1 LAGGVGGAFRC
12 PSSSHRTAAVV
23 EGGGI
28 GASGKEDDR
37 RVSLS
42 QIGSLALPIHD
53 ALPAT
58 DIEMKY
64 YDLQKNW
71 RKVRRHIDHPEV
83 QSILVRDFNKYT
95 WGQWRRKFEQ
105 GMVPT
110 AFESCDWQLEHRG
123 KRPAF
128 WRYTK
133 HAACHWLVNFAL
145 RLAQL
150 VEPKRTWRII
160 TSQKHSTVWDG
171 EDTLFDFNFLALGI
185 EPAECFE
192 LAHKKVLKP
201 GQYRVVHWAEHW
213 RSEMKRSKS
222 KSK

>member
-1 LAGGVGGAFRC
+1 MRF
-12 PSSSHRTAAVV
+12 
-23 EGGGI
+23 
-28 GASGKEDDR
+28 
-37 RVSLS
+37 
-42 QIGSLALPIHD
+42 Q
-53 ALPAT
+53 AT

-64 YDLQKNW
+64 YDLKKNW
-71 RKVRRHIDHPEV
+71 RKVKKHIEHPEV
-83 QSILVRDFNKYT
+83 QRILVRDFNRYT
-95 WGQWRRKFEQ
+95 WGRWRQKFLP

-110 AFESCDWQLEHRG
+110 QFESCDWQLEHRG

-150 VEPKRTWRII
+150 VEPKREWRII

-171 EDTLFDFNFLALGI
+171 AGLLFDFNFSAMGI

-192 LAHKKVLKP
+192 LAFETALKP
-201 GQYRVVHWAEHW
+201 GEYHDVYWAEHW
-213 RSEMKRSKS
+213 RSEMRRLKKGSIIFS
-222 KSK
+222 L